1 MGINWPG
8 YMLGGCVRT
17 ARGSLVQLHLLPL
30 TLVKCP
36 LPHAWPQ
43 CRLVPCI
50 RASLHACNPM
60 FHTRPICSPCAHPLQ
75 LQDNADPGRQ
85 GHPPDQLARCGWAH
99 TRAEKTNSVP
109 AAAFLCCMPSGLGAP
124 LRRQPRMPNIV
135 TVALL
140 SPACCAALRLL
151 CRLRGRDQRR
161 CGRHAVLTLWS
172 AHQHHP
178 LPRGRG
184 GGQQGCCLV
193 QCTKLLKLSC
203 LPSAAV
209 KWSGPNF

>member
-1 MGINWPG
+1 MGHMGINWPG

-36 LPHAWPQ
+36 LLHAWPQ

-99 TRAEKTNSVP
+99 TLPTSRIAC
-109 AAAFLCCMPSGLGAP
+109 L
-124 LRRQPRMPNIV
+124 RQPFCAACHRV
-135 TVALL
+135 AWSTVAWSAVHAHIFDCALP
-140 SPACCAALRLL
+140 SPHAVLRCACCAGFVVEISGAVVVML
-151 CRLRGRDQRR
+151 CSRYGLPISTTHCLVG
-161 CGRHAVLTLWS
+161 AVVGIGE
-172 AHQHHP
+172 P
-178 LPRGRG
+178 
-184 GGQQGCCLV
+184 GQQS
-193 QCTKLLKLSC
+193 T
-203 LPSAAV
+203 
-209 KWSGPNF
+209 